1 MTTISHD
8 RCKNM
13 ILGALV
19 ADAAA
24 MGLHWIYDQDHI
36 RSIAP
41 DAPEFTPP
49 NPKNYDGVL
58 AFFAHPNR
66 ASGAFSQY
74 GEQAMVMLRTL
85 AASAGQYSRAE
96 FADQFRQH
104 FGYGGAY
111 VGYIDH
117 ATRDT
122 LNNMTRFE
130 DAAFACAHSLPFEG
144 DPKLPKSLATKAL
157 PLIARHSGDALAD
170 AFLDA
175 VASDNQAVTAYANE
189 LITELSKLTPP
200 TGAHDLQL
208 PAIAK
213 LPPLVALLAAQE
225 NMDSTQFNE
234 AVSSAIR
241 VTSDHPT
248 AAAYG
253 TVCAQMMLGAL
264 THGTITGAIEA
275 GQTAATPEASALL
288 EEAIAMAQQDNT
300 AATKHFG
307 MACDLPFGVP
317 SATHNIVTATS
328 FSDAVKRNIYGG
340 GDSCGRATLV
350 GAVMGAVHGVG
361 GEQGIPQDWIDRL
374 EQKAALEHLL
384 GKLFDLA

>member
-1 MTTISHD
+1 METTD
-8 RCKNM
+8 RCKHM

-24 MGLHWIYDQDHI
+24 MGMHWIYDQAHI
-36 RSIAP
+36 QTVAPKTPEFMAP
-41 DAPEFTPP
+41 D
-49 NPKNYDGVL
+49 PKNYDGVP

-66 ASGAFSQY
+66 SAGALSQY

-85 AASAGQYSRAE
+85 AASTGQFDKAN

-122 LNNMTRFE
+122 LDNMRRFE
-130 DAAFACAHSLPFEG
+130 DTALSCARALPFPGE
-144 DPKLPKSLATKAL
+144 PKTIKSLVSKAL
-157 PLIARHSGDALAD
+157 PLLTRYSDDALKDKFMKALAD
-170 AFLDA
+170 QDA
-175 VASDNQAVTAYANE
+175 DVRAYAE
-189 LITELSKLTPP
+189 QLIAALAKLPHP

-213 LPPLVALLAAQE
+213 LPALVAVQ
-225 NMDSTQFNE
+225 MRDGTKDSTTFDSLI
-234 AVSSAIR
+234 SSAVR

-248 AAAYG
+248 SIEYG
-253 TVCAQMMLGAL
+253 TICAHMMAGAL
-264 THGTITGAIEA
+264 SNGTVSDAIAAGRGAA
-275 GQTAATPEASALL
+275 GPQALCLL
-288 EEAIAMAQQDNT
+288 EEALAMGSQDNA

-317 SATHNIVTATS
+317 SATHNIATAAS
-328 FSDAVKRNIYGG
+328 FSDAVRRNIYGG
-340 GDSCGRATLV
+340 GDNCGRAILV
-350 GAVMGAVHGVG
+350 GAIMGAVHGIG
-361 GEQGIPQDWIDRL
+361 GAKGIPQEWVDRL
-374 EQKAALEHLL
+374 EAKAEVQQLL
-384 GKLFDLA
+384 STLFDVA